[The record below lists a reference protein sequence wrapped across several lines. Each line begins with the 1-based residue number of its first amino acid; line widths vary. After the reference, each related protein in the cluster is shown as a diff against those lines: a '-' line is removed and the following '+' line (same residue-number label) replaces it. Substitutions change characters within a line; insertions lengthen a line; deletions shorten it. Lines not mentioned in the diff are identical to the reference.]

1 MTNTAFLPID
11 DTNFKTCFNLDRDR
25 KTAQR
30 KIAPRKRAHEQI
42 PFGLRLWLGLGK
54 GAILRGAIFQ
64 GQFSVYQFMHAKNQ
78 I

>member
-30 KIAPRKRAHEQI
+30 KTAPRKRAPEQI
-42 PFGLRLWLGLGK
+42 PFGLRLWLGLG
-54 GAILRGAIFQ
+54 
-64 GQFSVYQFMHAKNQ
+64 
-78 I
+78 